1 MNREKAIRIF
11 SRPQNY
17 SADAMKKAIEFAID
31 FLENHKEPEN
41 HVMKLD
47 DFIDTFKEKGKYKT
61 ILNPDNNSI
70 KSDLEGKIYSLVHTW
85 CDEQAQDIPD
95 QNRRYLM
102 DAIVGMIDPQQDEPS
117 EGIEAELIGVNLLNN
132 TLTFQY
138 GQQPFELKEG
148 KYLIKRIDQ

>member
-1 MNREKAIRIF
+1 MNREKAIKILRKISPF
-11 SRPQNY
+11 ILPAPRDR
-17 SADAMKKAIEFAID
+17 DAIRFAID
-31 FLENHKEPEN
+31 FMENHQKPTEQDTAHEPIMTYREN
-41 HVMKLD
+41 
-47 DFIDTFKEKGKYKT
+47 
-61 ILNPDNNSI
+61 
-70 KSDLEGKIYSLVHTW
+70 KIYNMVHTW